1 MQTSEETGFF
11 IEIPNG
17 QYQEGIVEFSVCP
30 ALWKS
35 GSIKDGK
42 LPMCVMFSELSV
54 NFTYK
59 SSDLAFGDKENV
71 FLSLLDAGAKDEI
84 EIENDIASD
93 CYNKAAE
100 NIIKSQYTLNNA
112 QVDDKNNI
120 KPELLLL
127 SRMKE
132 YYSNRRNILSL
143 EVGYGDI
150 PWDNLYSVIWQ
161 DGKTYFPFGYSIDYK
176 DNKVNLKLFE
186 QPDYPDD
193 IIP

>member
-1 MQTSEETGFF
+1 M
-11 IEIPNG
+11 
-17 QYQEGIVEFSVCP
+17 EFSVSP
-30 ALWKS
+30 AMWKS
-35 GSIKDGK
+35 GGMGDDGK
-42 LPMCVMFSELSV
+42 LPMCAMFSELSV

-59 SSDLAFGDKENV
+59 SSDLAFGDRENV
-71 FLSLLDAGAKDEI
+71 FLSMLDAGAKDEI
-84 EIENDIASD
+84 EVENDIASD
-93 CYNKAAE
+93 CYNKAGE
-100 NIIKSQYTLNNA
+100 NVIKKSNFDNA
-112 QVDDKNNI
+112 QVDYKNNI

-132 YYSNRRNILSL
+132 YYSKRRNILSL

-150 PWDNLYSVIWQ
+150 KWGNLYSVIWQ

-176 DNKVNLKLFE
+176 ANKVNLKLFE

>member
-17 QYQEGIVEFSVCP
+17 QYQEGIVEFSVSP

-35 GSIKDGK
+35 GSTDDGK
-42 LPMCVMFSELSV
+42 LPMCIMFSELSV

-59 SSDLAFGDKENV
+59 SSDLAFGDRENR
-71 FLSLLDAGAKDEI
+71 FFAMLNDGAKDEI
-84 EIENDIASD
+84 EVENDIVSD

-100 NIIKSQYTLNNA
+100 NVIKNANTLDNA
-112 QVDDKNNI
+112 QKEGYI

-132 YYSNRRNILSL
+132 YYSKQRSILSL
-143 EVGYGDI
+143 EVEADYEKIKGRTF
-150 PWDNLYSVIWQ
+150 YSVIWK
-161 DGKTYFPFGYSIDYK
+161 DGKKYIPFGYSIDYK
-176 DNKVNLKLFE
+176 ANKVNLKLFE
-186 QPDYPDD
+186 QPDYTDD